1 MYGEVPPKL
10 AIGVTTTRAFSSH
23 SVMTLARADVG
34 AATANQIPIMT
45 AGTELLNVQAVE
57 ARMFSSYLRH
67 LQVTRANP
75 RELTRCGSCACSA
88 VITERTRGARDRS
101 LPDR

>member
-1 MYGEVPPKL
+1 
-10 AIGVTTTRAFSSH
+10 
-23 SVMTLARADVG
+23 
-34 AATANQIPIMT
+34 MT

-75 RELTRCGSCACSA
+75 RELTKCGSCACSA
-88 VITERTRGARDRS
+88 VITERTRGARDRKS
-101 LPDR
+101 SQIDDELERYAHVGSAFASAMVSCLLALCGGRRQLY